1 MSASSGC
8 ATKNTRKLAA
18 ALAVALVGWSLA
30 QGQGLAQNRSA
41 HGSASSRDASG
52 DGLMRGF
59 ETPPEAA
66 KLRCYWWWLNGN
78 TDEATITH
86 DLTEM
91 KAKGFGGALL
101 VDANGANQGGNAN
114 VPAGPM
120 FGSPA
125 WTKLYLHALKVASEL
140 GLEISLNATSGWNLG
155 GPMVKPEDASKLL
168 TWSRT
173 DVAAGAGAQDVTLA
187 QPPVKNGFYRQIA
200 VLAYPLKHG
209 KALAGEDERKPIRDL
224 ARKSAAREL
233 GFSMPKTAG
242 LLTDFPA
249 VQGEEDAKV
258 SEVRDVSAET
268 GADGVLH
275 WKAPAGSGAGEWEIL
290 RIGYTD
296 SDARVSTSSGAWQG
310 LAIDYMDHVAL
321 DHYWDAVMTP
331 LLEAARPYTGK
342 TLKYVVTDSW
352 ELGGTNWTVRFREE
366 FQRRR
371 GYDPVAY
378 LPIVAG
384 RILND
389 RGTSDLFLNDLR
401 RTVGDL
407 IVAEHYDAFAA
418 HAAKYGLGTHSESG
432 GPHGA
437 PLDALETFRSSTF
450 PQTEYWAMSKEHRST
465 DSDRFFVKEGA
476 SAAHIYGKPLVAD
489 EGMTSVGPQWSE
501 SLGMNLKPSF
511 DQAITEGMTRLVW
524 HQFTSSPANTGVPGQ
539 EYFAGTHL
547 NPKVT
552 WWKQS
557 ESFLAYLNRAQY
569 MMQQGQPVADL
580 LYYYGEE
587 VPNFVRLKADDPGHV
602 LPGYDYDVTNQ
613 DALLH
618 RMLVNGGLRTPEGIT
633 YRALALP
640 TTRVISAA
648 ALAKAI
654 EYLRGG
660 GILIGERPLRS
671 LGVVSAAEKERFDA
685 TVHSVWDACD
695 GSAGKHVAVGQGQ
708 IFCTDNSREALRA
721 IGVAPDFEV
730 PSSQTALVDYIHR
743 RTADTD
749 IYFIRN
755 TQPKMLQTM
764 VTLRVDGKQ
773 PLLFD
778 ASTGDAEETLL
789 FAATADHRTELPLTL
804 PAYGSVF
811 VVFHGPAA
819 KKHVVAL
826 TLDGRAIYNAG
837 GQTSSNSGAA
847 EAALPI
853 GLKLTPEGLDTP
865 AQGGYRVT
873 YADGSKADLAAK
885 PVEAVSVAGPW
896 TLTFPPDWGAPAMVR
911 LKELGSWSASADA
924 GVRYFSGTATYRT
937 TVHLPASALAANRS
951 LWLNLG
957 EVHEVA
963 SVRVNG
969 KPAEV
974 LWKQPWSVRVDR
986 MLHPGDNAIEIE
998 VTNLWPNRIIG
1009 DAQPGAGRHYTKTNI
1024 RKYTADSPLLPSGMM
1039 GPVTLTPMYHLA
1051 LRR

>member
-1 MSASSGC
+1 
-8 ATKNTRKLAA
+8 
-18 ALAVALVGWSLA
+18 
-30 QGQGLAQNRSA
+30 
-41 HGSASSRDASG
+41 
-52 DGLMRGF
+52 
-59 ETPPEAA
+59 
-66 KLRCYWWWLNGN
+66 
-78 TDEATITH
+78 
-86 DLTEM
+86 M
-91 KAKGFGGALL
+91 KAKGFGGVLL
-101 VDANGANQGGNAN
+101 VDANGANQGGNDN
-114 VPAGPM
+114 VPQGPM
-120 FGSPA
+120 FASPA

-140 GLEISLNATSGWNLG
+140 GLEVSLNATSGWNLG

-173 DVAAGAGAQDVTLA
+173 DIRTKDGGTQGVRLA
-187 QPPVKNGFYRQIA
+187 QPAVKNGFYRQIA
-200 VLAYPLKHG
+200 VLAYPLQHG
-209 KALAGEDERKPIRDL
+209 KALPGQDDRKPIRSL
-224 ARKSAAREL
+224 AVKSASREMGL
-233 GFSMPKTAG
+233 SMPASAP

-249 VQGEEDAKV
+249 VKGEEDAMV
-258 SEVRDVSAET
+258 SEVRDVSAQV

-275 WKAPAGSGAGEWEIL
+275 WQAPAGSNAVEWEIL
-290 RIGYTD
+290 RVGYTD

-310 LAIDYMDHVAL
+310 LVIDYMDHEAL
-321 DHYWDAVMTP
+321 DHYWSTVMTP
-331 LLEAARPYTGK
+331 LLEAARPYMGK
-342 TLKYVVTDSW
+342 SLKYVVTDSW
-352 ELGGTNWTVRFREE
+352 ELGGTNWTGRFREE
-366 FQRRR
+366 FRKRR

-389 RGTSDLFLNDLR
+389 RATSDLFLNDLR

-418 HAAKYGLGTHSESG
+418 HAAAYGLGTHSESG

-465 DSDRFFVKEGA
+465 DSERFFVKEGS
-476 SAAHIYGKPLVAD
+476 SAAHIYGKPFVAD
-489 EGMTSVGPQWSE
+489 EGMTSIGPQWSE
-501 SLGMNLKPSF
+501 SLGMDLKPSF

-524 HQFTSSPANTGVPGQ
+524 HEFTSSPASTGVPGQ

-557 ESFLAYLNRAQY
+557 AGFFDYLNRAQY
-569 MMQQGQPVADL
+569 MMQQGLPVADL

-618 RMLVNGGLRTPEGIT
+618 RMLVSGGLRTPEGIT

-660 GILIGERPLRS
+660 GTLIGERPLRS
-671 LGVVSAAEKERFDA
+671 LGVVSPAEAERFDA
-685 TVHSVWDACD
+685 MVRSVWAACEQSS
-695 GSAGKHVAVGQGQ
+695 GRHIAVGKGQ
-708 IFCTDNSREALRA
+708 LFCTDNSRQALRTLG
-721 IGVAPDFEV
+721 IAPDFEV
-730 PSSQTALVDYIHR
+730 PSKQNASVDYIHR
-743 RTADTD
+743 RTSDTD

-755 TQPKMLQTM
+755 TQPTLLQTT

-773 PLLFD
+773 PRLFD
-778 ASTGDAEETLL
+778 AVTGESRETLL
-789 FAATADHRTELPLTL
+789 FAATADHRTQLPLTL
-804 PAYGSVF
+804 PPYGSVF
-811 VVFHGPAA
+811 VVFRGPALR
-819 KKHVVAL
+819 KHAVAL
-826 TLDGRAIYNAG
+826 ACDGRTLY
-837 GQTSSNSGAA
+837 SSSQS
-847 EAALPI
+847 ALPL
-853 GLKLTPEGLDTP
+853 GLRLTSDGLDTP
-865 AQGGYRVT
+865 AAGDYRIT
-873 YADGSKADLAAK
+873 YADGSQQEFAAK
-885 PVEAVSVAGPW
+885 PVDAVSIAGPW
-896 TLTFPPDWGAPAMVR
+896 TLSFPPDWGAPPMVR
-911 LKELGSWSASADA
+911 VAQLASWTTSADP
-924 GVRYFSGTATYRT
+924 GVRYFSGTGTYRT
-937 TVHLPASALAANRS
+937 ALHLAADTFAANRS

-969 KPAEV
+969 KSAPV
-974 LWKQPWSVRVDR
+974 LWKQPWSVRVDKL
-986 MLHPGDNAIEIE
+986 LHPGDNVIEVE

-1009 DAQPGAGRHYTKTNI
+1009 DAQPRAGKHFTQTNI
-1024 RKYTADSPLLPSGMM
+1024 RKYTSGSPLLPSGLL
-1039 GPVTLTPMYHLA
+1039 GPVTLTPVFHLA
-1051 LRR
+1051 PQP